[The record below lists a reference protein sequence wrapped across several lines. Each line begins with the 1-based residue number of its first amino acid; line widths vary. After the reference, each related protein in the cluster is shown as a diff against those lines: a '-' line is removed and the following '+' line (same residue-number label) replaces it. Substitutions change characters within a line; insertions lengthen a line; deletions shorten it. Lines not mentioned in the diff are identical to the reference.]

1 MILSAPFMLR
11 EQLQRYNK
19 LVNNAKK
26 CNKISNYLGKYLVN
40 KKNFVFTN
48 GKTANVLLK
57 EENGT
62 PYNF

>member
-1 MILSAPFMLR
+1 MLR

>member
-1 MILSAPFMLR
+1 MLR

-40 KKNFVFTN
+40 KKNFVSTN
-48 GKTANVLLK
+48 CKTANVLLK

>member
-1 MILSAPFMLR
+1 MLR

-48 GKTANVLLK
+48 GKRVVKRRKWNSLQLLK
-57 EENGT
+57 
-62 PYNF
+62 